1 MRTQAHFH
9 GEIIEASTTRFVAQ
23 CPRERLHDPP
33 ALGTFVKVLPP
44 RARSEQAGLTTPPAA
59 AAASQRDVDLFDP
72 FADPPSPSA
81 SASARLPDTTPDDTL
96 FALVCSASTGGADMG
111 RRAGAYGLEEDAL
124 QAEQPQIFDLLA
136 TEFVALP
143 FGYVRAGRIRPGLP
157 PRPPRLHAFVDAC
170 DCAEVRAL
178 SETPD
183 FVRQMLRASGDVHP
197 DELISACLAHV
208 YMCRDNDFPF
218 LVRAGK
224 TACHAPARR
233 PRTPGCPPPQTR
245 TLKPNPGW
253 LRR

>member
-1 MRTQAHFH
+1 MRTTAHFH

-23 CPRERLHDPP
+23 CPRERLHNPP

-44 RARSEQAGLTTPPAA
+44 GARAAQADRTPLPAA
-59 AAASQRDVDLFDP
+59 VLPPQRDPDSFDP
-72 FADPPSPSA
+72 FADPLPPISPGLTL
-81 SASARLPDTTPDDTL
+81 LPDATPDDTL
-96 FALVCSASTGGADMG
+96 FALVCSAMTGGADMG
-111 RRAGAYGLEEDAL
+111 RRAGAYGLEEAAL

-136 TEFVALP
+136 TEFMALP

-178 SETPD
+178 SDTPD

-197 DELISACLAHV
+197 DELIAACLAHV
-208 YMCRDNDFPF
+208 YACRDNDFAF

-224 TACHAPARR
+224 QLAM
-233 PRTPGCPPPQTR
+233 
-245 TLKPNPGW
+245 L
-253 LRR
+253 LRDDPERLAALLRKLEP